1 MCDLWPRVGFG
12 LRKILIF
19 FCAQPFGEP
28 FWGFSEI
35 FLGLLSYYYL

>member
-12 LRKILIF
+12 LRQILIF
-19 FCAQPFGEP
+19 LSCSNLL
-28 FWGFSEI
+28 GFSEI